1 MRRDFFS
8 IILPAFVFSLLLQGC
23 SSDLEDEKYDFLP
36 GTFPKLVDVPAR
48 PVVPQNRPNSHYF
61 ENIQKKLLLEREEA
75 YKDKQENLNQMKEAD
90 QAPLLAEDKE

>member
-1 MRRDFFS
+1 MRRYCFS
-8 IILPAFVFSLLLQGC
+8 TILPAFAFSLLLQGC
-23 SSDLEDEKYDFLP
+23 SSDLEDEKYEFLP

-75 YKDKQENLNQMKEAD
+75 YKDKQENLDQMKEVE
-90 QAPLLAEDKE
+90 QKPILVEN